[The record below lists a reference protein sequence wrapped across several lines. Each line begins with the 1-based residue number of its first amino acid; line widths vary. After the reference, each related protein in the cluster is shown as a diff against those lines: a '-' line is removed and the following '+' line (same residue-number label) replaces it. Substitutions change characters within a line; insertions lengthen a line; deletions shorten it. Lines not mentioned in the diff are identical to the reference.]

1 MYLKRL
7 EMQGFKSFAN
17 RTVLEF
23 KPGIT
28 AVIGPNGSGK
38 SNISDAIRWVLG
50 EQSMKSLR
58 SSKSED
64 IIFAGTQNRKSL
76 GFAEVS
82 LVLDNED
89 HSLPI
94 DFAEV
99 IVTRRIYR
107 TGENNYFINK
117 APCRLKD
124 INELFMDTGIG
135 KDGYSIIGQGK
146 IDEILSEK
154 SEDRRNIFDEAAGI
168 TKYRA
173 RRDDSEKKLEQT
185 KVNLLRINDILTEL
199 EANLAPLKE
208 QSEKAKKFVELR
220 DELKNIEVGLYL
232 YKIKNLKDKIEEL
245 VKDKEVFENQNK
257 EENDKLNE
265 LQELKEKIKQEL
277 DNIDEQIERVQN
289 LSFESRNQI
298 EKINSAISVD
308 EEKKSNNEETK
319 NRLENEISEHKSD
332 IEALE
337 EDKKNRQVKKEDL
350 LKNKEKF
357 DKELAE
363 KEKELEELTKKLSSE
378 QLKIE
383 DKKHKNEELIDN
395 RYNLQNNITMFDTNK
410 ENYIARKSQEEKELS
425 KIISNLD
432 ERRNAKNEITKDV
445 NAIQT
450 QRNSDKEKLDKVQK
464 EKENIDKKQK
474 EYEEKIANLTD
485 EKRSKTSRYNFLV
498 ETEKEKEG
506 YYTSVKNLLL
516 ACDRDPAL
524 KKGVNGVLANII
536 SVDDKYQ
543 VAIEM
548 ALSSN
553 MQNIVTDTSN
563 DAKKLIEYLRI
574 NKLGRASF
582 LPISDVKGKKI
593 ENFETDDGFIGI
605 ASDLV
610 KADKK
615 YEGVVTSLLG
625 RTIITENIESAIRI
639 AKKNNHQFRIVTLD
653 GDVINSSGSMT
664 GGSVTKKTAPLLGRN
679 AEIKNLKNEL
689 VKIDEKLEKIISE
702 KDKYINDNQNIISEI
717 EEMSNNLQ
725 QSEIKLASITEKYN
739 AIENEINKLI
749 ANKEKT
755 EELIQTLKNDIEKCD
770 KDKEETENK
779 IKEITEESNK
789 LLAEINEFALNNKEN
804 QEYINN
810 LNTDI
815 TDLKISV
822 SSFEESNTS
831 IEEMVERINA
841 DIEENKNRIDEK
853 TKKIEETKNQNI
865 ELDKDIEELKQTIE
879 KIKIEVSNSSEKSE
893 ELKNMKEQKNSEQD
907 KVEEEISKQFETIQ
921 KVKEGLVKADTKK
934 ISADQDLTEVIN
946 DLWEDY
952 SITPNNAMENY
963 KLPENVAETQKS
975 VNKLHN
981 QIKDLGSVNVDAIDE
996 YKKASERYELMN
1008 TQRADLESTMEKL
1021 NNVIEEMTSTM
1032 KKQFK
1037 QKFKLIQKNFNEIFS
1052 ELFGGGHGELELD
1065 DEENV
1070 LESGITINVQPE
1082 GKKLGNMMLLSGGE
1096 RALTAI
1102 ALLFAI
1108 LKINPA
1114 PFCILDEIE
1123 AALDD
1128 VNVYRYAEFL
1138 KKFTKTTQFLV
1149 ITHRKGSMEAA
1160 NTVYGVTMEENGVTK
1175 VLSLDLKAASNQ

>member
-220 DELKNIEVGLYL
+220 EELKNIEVGLYL

-245 VKDKEVFENQNK
+245 VKDKEIFENQNK
-257 EENDKLNE
+257 EENDKLNG
-265 LQELKEKIKQEL
+265 LQDLKEKIKQEL

-319 NRLENEISEHKSD
+319 NRLENEIREHKSD
-332 IEALE
+332 IASLE

-363 KEKELEELTKKLSSE
+363 KEKELEEITKKLSDE

-410 ENYIARKSQEEKELS
+410 ENYITRKGQEEKELS

-450 QRNSDKEKLDKVQK
+450 QRNSDKEKLEKVQK
-464 EKENIDKKQK
+464 EKDNIDKKQK

-548 ALSSN
+548 ALSSS

-610 KADKK
+610 KADRK
-615 YEGVVTSLLG
+615 YEGVVISLLG

-664 GGSVTKKTAPLLGRN
+664 GGSVTKKTAPLLGRS

-689 VKIDEKLEKIISE
+689 VKIDEKLEKTISE
-702 KDKYINDNQNIISEI
+702 KDKYINDNKNIISEI

-755 EELIQTLKNDIEKCD
+755 EELIQSLKNDIEKCD
-770 KDKEETENK
+770 NDKIETENK

-789 LLAEINEFALNNKEN
+789 LLAEINEFVLNNKEN

-841 DIEENKNRIDEK
+841 DIEENKKRIEEK
-853 TKKIEETKNQNI
+853 TNKIEETKNQNI

-893 ELKNMKEQKNSEQD
+893 ELKNMKEQKNAEQD
-907 KVEEEISKQFETIQ
+907 KVEDEISKQFETIQ

-952 SITPNNAMENY
+952 AITPNNAMENY
-963 KLPENVAETQKS
+963 TLPENVAETQKS

-1008 TQRADLESTMEKL
+1008 TQREDLESTMQKL

-1037 QKFKLIQKNFNEIFS
+1037 QKFKLIQKNFNEIFT

-1160 NTVYGVTMEENGVTK
+1160 NTVYGVTMEENGITK
-1175 VLSLDLKAASNQ
+1175 VLSLDLKSGK